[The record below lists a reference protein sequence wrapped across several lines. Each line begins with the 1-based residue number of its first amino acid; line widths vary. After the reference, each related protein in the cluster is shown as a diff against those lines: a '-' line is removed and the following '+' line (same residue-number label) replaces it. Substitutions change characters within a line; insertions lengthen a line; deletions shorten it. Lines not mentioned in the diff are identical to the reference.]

1 MSLRT
6 IASVRNCMKTC
17 MSTMAAQDSER
28 NILAAVIQMTSTAD
42 KRANLTRASSHVK
55 KAASMGAKLAFLPE
69 GFDFIGDT
77 KNAARELAEP
87 IDGPTVAA
95 YRELARKHGI
105 ALSLGGLHE
114 AVPGEL
120 DGGKIRNTHVLIDGS
135 GEILSTYS
143 KAHLFDVEIPGKF
156 KLRESDWT
164 TAGDEMKPPE
174 AVPAAGGLRVGL
186 GICYDLRFPEM
197 AQYLARRGADVITY
211 PSAFTVATGLAH
223 WESLLRARA
232 IETQCYV
239 VAAAQTG
246 KHNEKRSTFG
256 HSVIIDPWGTVVAQ
270 CGEGTLRIRLLQFDT
285 NLTKDQFEFQV
296 RALHSPKS
304 IVVTYHLFAR
314 TCPWR
319 GTGAPTSTASAS
331 PATSSQS
338 TNRCPSNSESPQPY
352 IRLASC
358 SKRDSASCP

>member
-1 MSLRT
+1 
-6 IASVRNCMKTC
+6 
-17 MSTMAAQDSER
+17 MSTMAAAQGDER
-28 NILAAVIQMTSTAD
+28 KILAAVIQMTSTAD
-42 KRANLTRASSHVK
+42 KEANLSRASSHVK
-55 KAASMGAKLAFLPE
+55 RAASMGAKLAFLPE

-87 IDGPTVAA
+87 IEGPTVTA
-95 YRELARKHGI
+95 YRELAREHGI

-114 AVPGEL
+114 AIPGE
-120 DGGKIRNTHVLIDGS
+120 GGKIRNTHVLIDGS

-156 KLRESDWT
+156 KLQESDWT
-164 TAGDEMKPPE
+164 VAGAEMKPPA
-174 AVPAAGGLRVGL
+174 AVVAAGGLRVGL

-246 KHNEKRSTFG
+246 KHNEKRSSFG

-270 CGEGTLRIRLLQFDT
+270 CREGT
-285 NLTKDQFEFQV
+285 
-296 RALHSPKS
+296 
-304 IVVTYHLFAR
+304 
-314 TCPWR
+314 
-319 GTGAPTSTASAS
+319 
-331 PATSSQS
+331 
-338 TNRCPSNSESPQPY
+338 PQ
-352 IRLASC
+352 ICAI
-358 SKRDSASCP
+358 

>member
-6 IASVRNCMKTC
+6 IASVGNCMKTC
-17 MSTMAAQDSER
+17 MSTMAAQDNER
-28 NILAAVIQMTSTAD
+28 KILAAVIQLTSTAD
-42 KRANLTRASSHVK
+42 KEANLSRASSHVK
-55 KAASMGAKLAFLPE
+55 RAASMGAKLAFLPE

-87 IDGPTVAA
+87 IEGPTVTA
-95 YRELARKHGI
+95 YRKLAREHGI

-114 AVPGEL
+114 AILPGED

-164 TAGDEMKPPE
+164 VAGAEMKPPA
-174 AVPAAGGLRVGL
+174 AVSAAGGLRVGL

-246 KHNEKRSTFG
+246 KHNEKRSSFG

-270 CGEGTLRIRLLQFDT
+270 CREGTPHI
-285 NLTKDQFEFQV
+285 
-296 RALHSPKS
+296 
-304 IVVTYHLFAR
+304 
-314 TCPWR
+314 
-319 GTGAPTSTASAS
+319 
-331 PATSSQS
+331 
-338 TNRCPSNSESPQPY
+338 
-352 IRLASC
+352 
-358 SKRDSASCP
+358 